1 MASVRQN
8 GSKPG
13 NGMKSPQ
20 KARGKLPQR
29 LNHVS
34 SDVPTLMNG
43 IRLLRD
49 HQSLAFFLSLLLV
62 EEIVDIG
69 LHLFKAALFG
79 LAADLGR
86 VSPINSGTGSKSLSE
101 GMIFLDFMISIDVA
115 ADFTLG
121 H

>member
-1 MASVRQN
+1 M
-8 GSKPG
+8 PG
-13 NGMKSPQ
+13 
-20 KARGKLPQR
+20 GKLPQR
-29 LNHVS
+29 LNHVR
-34 SDVPTLMNG
+34 SDVLMLMRG
-43 IRLLRD
+43 IRIPRN
-49 HQSLAFFLSLLLV
+49 HKSLSFFLSLFLV

-86 VSPINSGTGSKSLSE
+86 VSPVNSGTGSKSLSE